1 MTNAARASEP
11 AMPGADAVFRFDA
24 APRIGI
30 GHAIRSRAIASTL
43 RSVGWTIVE
52 CVNADANAVVD
63 FAEPPLPVV
72 DDDEVAMLR
81 DRLPAGC
88 DFCFVDHYGRSD
100 VDERALRPWARRIV
114 VLDDR
119 ATRRHD
125 CDLLVDPTPMRA
137 ADAYVDLVPRH
148 ARRCLGPAYAPLRP
162 GFLANRASALARRA
176 RGAVDRILVAVSGT
190 DPTDAT
196 SLFLDALDRVPTRAA
211 IDVVVGRA
219 TPALARLRERAA
231 MGRFRL
237 HVDIDAA
244 TMAQLMTEADLAL
257 GAPSSAAWERCCL
270 GLPCIVVTT
279 ADNQIDVAR
288 ALAETGAGWSLGAQA
303 GTNAET
309 IAARIEAALAD
320 GAWRAEA
327 ARRAARL
334 CDGRGSWRIACA
346 VLGEATAGGAS
357 IRLRPA
363 DDEDR
368 DRILAWNLEPDTRR
382 YFRNPAPP
390 SATEH
395 AAWFAKAA
403 AFGDTLLFVAECDG
417 APAGVL
423 RLDRDKPRAGQVEVS
438 LIVASAFRGRGL
450 APRMLELAQRL
461 LRHAP
466 LAAQV
471 DPRNTPSQRAFLAAG
486 FRAIGGDWYEWTPRP

>member
-1 MTNAARASEP
+1 MTAAARKSMA
-11 AMPGADAVFRFDA
+11 GADAVFRFDA

-52 CVNADANAVVD
+52 CVNADADTVVD
-63 FAEPPLPVV
+63 FAEPPLSVG
-72 DDDEVAMLR
+72 DGDEAAVLR

-88 DFCFVDHYGRSD
+88 DLCFVDHYGRSD

-125 CDLLVDPTPMRA
+125 CDVLIDPTPMRA
-137 ADAYVDLVPRH
+137 SDAYIDLVPRH
-148 ARRCLGPAYAPLRP
+148 ARRCLGPSYAPLRP
-162 GFLANRASALARRA
+162 GFLAGRAPALARRA
-176 RGAVDRILVAVSGT
+176 GGVVGRILVAVSGT

-196 SLFLDALDRVPTRAA
+196 SLFLDALDRVATRAA
-211 IDVVVGRA
+211 IDVVLGRA
-219 TPALARLRERAA
+219 APALDKLRARAA
-231 MGRFRL
+231 AGRFRL
-237 HVDIDAA
+237 HVDIDATA
-244 TMAQLMTEADLAL
+244 MARLMTEADLAL

-279 ADNQIDVAR
+279 ADNQLDVAR
-288 ALAETGAGWSLGAQA
+288 ALSETGAGWSLGPQSQ
-303 GTNAET
+303 TDAEA
-309 IAARIEAALAD
+309 IAVRIEAALAD

-346 VLGEATAGGAS
+346 VLGEAVTTRGAS
-357 IRLRPA
+357 VRLRPA

-368 DRILAWNLEPDTRR
+368 DRILAWNLEPGTRR

-390 SATEH
+390 SPPEH

-403 AFGDTLLFVAECDG
+403 SFADTLLFIAECDG

-423 RLDRDKPRAGQVEVS
+423 RLDRDEPRDAQTEVS
-438 LIVASAFRGRGL
+438 LIVAGAFRGRGL

-471 DPRNTPSQRAFLAAG
+471 DPRNAPSMRAFLAAG
-486 FRAIGGDWYEWTPRP
+486 FRATTGDWYEWVPTR

>member
-1 MTNAARASEP
+1 MRRAARATT
-11 AMPGADAVFRFDA
+11 PGVDAVFRFDA
-24 APRIGI
+24 APRVGI

-52 CVNADANAVVD
+52 CVNPDASSVVD
-63 FAEPPLPVV
+63 FAEPPLAVSG
-72 DDDEVAMLR
+72 DEAAMLR

-88 DFCFVDHYGRSD
+88 DLCFVDHYGRSD

-119 ATRRHD
+119 ATRCHD
-125 CDLLVDPTPMRA
+125 CDVLVDPTPMRA
-137 ADAYVDLVPRH
+137 ADAYVDLVPQH
-148 ARRCLGPAYAPLRP
+148 ARRCLGPSFAPLRP
-162 GFLANRASALARRA
+162 SFLAGRARALARRA
-176 RGAVDRILVAVSGT
+176 GGAVDRILIAVSGT

-196 SLFLDALDRVPTRAA
+196 SLFLDALDLLPTRAA
-211 IDVVVGRA
+211 IDVVLGRA
-219 TPALARLRERAA
+219 APALDKLRARAA
-231 MGRFRL
+231 AGRFGL

-244 TMAQLMTEADLAL
+244 AMARLMTEADIAL

-279 ADNQIDVAR
+279 AENQLDVAR
-288 ALAETGAGWSLGAQA
+288 ALSETGAGWSLGAQA
-303 GTNAET
+303 QTSAGAL
-309 IAARIEAALAD
+309 AARIEAALAD
-320 GAWRAEA
+320 GAWRGEA
-327 ARRAARL
+327 AGRAARL
-334 CDGRGSWRIACA
+334 CDGRGSWRIVCA
-346 VLGEATAGGAS
+346 VLGEAVTERRAT

-363 DDEDR
+363 EDEDR

-390 SATEH
+390 SPAEH

-403 AFGDTLLFVAECDG
+403 SFGDTLLFIAECDG
-417 APAGVL
+417 ATAGVL
-423 RLDRDKPRAGQVEVS
+423 RLDRDKPRGGQTEVS
-438 LIVASAFRGRGL
+438 LIVAGAFRGRGL

-466 LAAQV
+466 LVAQV
-471 DPRNTPSQRAFLAAG
+471 DPRNTPSRRAFLAAG
-486 FRAIGGDWYEWTPRP
+486 FRPTTGDWYKWTPA